1 MDLSAHG
8 SSGFLPYASPT
19 AGGRRF
25 GGPRVLAEASL
36 NQQAE
41 IFPGRGISLHSLW
54 RAAGCPV
61 GKDPQTWAAGPALG
75 LIAGFTDYLAN
86 LDRARGLTAPDTLTL
101 WEWEA
106 EDGDPWRTGDLMARE
121 GLARIYASFLDG
133 EPS

>member
-1 MDLSAHG
+1 
-8 SSGFLPYASPT
+8 
-19 AGGRRF
+19 
-25 GGPRVLAEASL
+25 VLAEASL

-54 RAAGCPV
+54 RAAGCPA
-61 GKDPQTWAAGPALG
+61 GKDPLTWSTGPALG
-75 LIAGFTDYLAN
+75 LIAGFTDYQAN
-86 LDRARGLTAPDTLTL
+86 LDRARGLSAPDTLTL

-106 EDGDPWRTGDLMARE
+106 DDGDPWRTGDLMARE